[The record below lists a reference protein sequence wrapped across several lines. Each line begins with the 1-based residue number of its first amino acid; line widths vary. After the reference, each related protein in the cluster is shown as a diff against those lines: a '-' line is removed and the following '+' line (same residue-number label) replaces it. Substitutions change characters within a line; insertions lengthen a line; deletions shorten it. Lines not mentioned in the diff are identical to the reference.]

1 MSKLLVET
9 GKVGKRGVITL
20 PASQRKRF
28 GLEDGSLFISEE
40 REDGI
45 LLRPAVATP
54 VEIYTDERIAEFLL
68 TNAVDLA
75 DYEEA
80 QREVTAIGL
89 DPDSILHRKPA
100 P

>member
-45 LLRPAVATP
+45 LLRPALAFP
-54 VEIYTDERIAEFLL
+54 E
-68 TNAVDLA
+68 VDL
-75 DYEEA
+75 DQVVGCLRSKRKSKTLA
-80 QREVTAIGL
+80 QMNSAIRREVMRRHDRG
-89 DPDSILHRKPA
+89 RY
-100 P
+100 